1 MQDSSNPVWSDPASS
16 GSASSGWESSGL
28 PAGRA
33 LPAVRRWPARLA
45 AMGGLLLAAAV
56 PPAVAVP
63 VSLEGSIGATTT
75 TDCSPWCGST
85 EAQAR
90 IGADSMHVN
99 GQFKGDAGGMT
110 SAVLGGGG
118 FLGKTAA
125 ATGTANWWAV
135 VNTPADPGADPFHLY
150 FDWNLSLISSHD
162 ALLGQAAGGA
172 EMTVRWYECQP
183 LVGATGCTPVLTFEQ
198 KRVYT
203 SSVTLN
209 DSWDLGAYDTDTP
222 YGALQVIFSLGSAAA
237 TAPIIGIYASAID
250 FATLGFTLRAD
261 DGLLPPQPVP
271 EPAALAS
278 ALVAL
283 AALGLTRR
291 RRNGAATA

>member
-1 MQDSSNPVWSDPASS
+1 MQDSSNPVWSEPASSCPASS
-16 GSASSGWESSGL
+16 GLSSGD
-28 PAGRA
+28 PVPTA
-33 LPAVRRWPARLA
+33 RRWPARLA
-45 AMGGLLLAAAV
+45 AVGGLLLAVAA

-63 VSLEGSIGATTT
+63 VPLEGSIGASTT

-90 IGADSMHVN
+90 IGADSMRVN

-118 FLGKTAA
+118 FFGKTAA

-135 VNTPADPGADPFHLY
+135 VNAPADPGGDPFHLY
-150 FDWNLSLISSHD
+150 FDWNLSLIASHD

-183 LVGATGCTPVLTFEQ
+183 LVGATGCTPVLAFEQ

-203 SSVTLN
+203 ESITLI
-209 DSWDLGAYDTDTP
+209 DSWDLGLYDTDTS

-261 DGLLPPQPVP
+261 DGVLPPLPVP
-271 EPAALAS
+271 EPAALTS

-283 AALGLTRR
+283 GALGLTRR
-291 RRNGAATA
+291 RRNGASTA